1 MAAVAAASPGSV
13 VQALELPPLLKAAR
27 VADHATAAALI
38 EQGADVNATEVDGT
52 SALHW
57 AVHFRD
63 AELVRS
69 LLAAGADAA
78 AVNRYGMSPL
88 QVAAVS
94 GDAAVIEA
102 LLMAGADPN
111 STLPEGETVLM
122 TAARTGAP
130 EALTVLLASGA
141 AVDAQDRW
149 YGETALIWAAAEDHK
164 EAVEILIA
172 NGADPDQRSML
183 MDFEKRRSGQKILS
197 LGSWTPIMYAARQNA
212 LEAGAA
218 LAAASANLDLTDP
231 DGATAL
237 TIAIIN
243 AHYEFAELLLQAGA
257 DPNVVDNEAAMG
269 PLYAAVDMHRLAVGH
284 GRGNPTQIG
293 VLDAVDIAESLL
305 EHGADPNARLKKT
318 ILQRQH
324 TGGDSVLGE
333 GATPLMRAAKS
344 GDIEMLRVLL
354 AGGADPLQT
363 MPDGTTPL
371 MFAAGLGWRDGSPIA
386 PSFDQGS
393 DAEAVETIRL
403 LLELGLDI
411 GAVNEAGDTALHA
424 AVSGRGSQ
432 SIIQFLLD
440 QGADPTALNGREQ
453 TPLAIAESP
462 RGDEALAVFLREA
475 LSL

>member
-1 MAAVAAASPGSV
+1 
-13 VQALELPPLLKAAR
+13 
-27 VADHATAAALI
+27 
-38 EQGADVNATEVDGT
+38 
-52 SALHW
+52 
-57 AVHFRD
+57 
-63 AELVRS
+63 
-69 LLAAGADAA
+69 
-78 AVNRYGMSPL
+78 
-88 QVAAVS
+88 
-94 GDAAVIEA
+94 
-102 LLMAGADPN
+102 
-111 STLPEGETVLM
+111 
-122 TAARTGAP
+122 
-130 EALTVLLASGA
+130 
-141 AVDAQDRW
+141 
-149 YGETALIWAAAEDHK
+149 
-164 EAVEILIA
+164 
-172 NGADPDQRSML
+172 
-183 MDFEKRRSGQKILS
+183 
-197 LGSWTPIMYAARQNA
+197 
-212 LEAGAA
+212 
-218 LAAASANLDLTDP
+218 
-231 DGATAL
+231 
-237 TIAIIN
+237 
-243 AHYEFAELLLQAGA
+243 LLLQAGA

-293 VLDAVDIAESLL
+293 VLDAVDIAKSLL

-371 MFAAGLGWRDGSPIA
+371 MFAAGFGWRNGSPAA

-411 GAVNEAGDTALHA
+411 RAVNEAGDTALHA

-462 RGDEALAVFLREA
+462 RGDEALAVFLREV